1 MYKNHTMELQLRV
14 KRKNKY
20 HMLIIGRTGAKAEAL
35 ILRELILRYIDKE
48 SRALKEEEVQAP
60 RGGERDKHFFL
71 YSFILVT

>member
-1 MYKNHTMELQLRV
+1 
-14 KRKNKY
+14 
-20 HMLIIGRTGAKAEAL
+20 MLIIGRTGAKAEAL
-35 ILRELILRYIDKE
+35 ILRELILRYVDKE